1 MHRLLFF
8 FFYLFLLQ
16 TITIQAQSNKDSL
29 TVLGDRMLGIYA
41 GDTIKKAFDDFSFA
55 FINEL
60 NKPNSF
66 NNKFENL
73 KVGSFLYPADSSFRI
88 ITWQAQL
95 PDEKCLYNGVYQTKD
110 AVIVFQK
117 RENLISNPN
126 FLKTK
131 LLPSTWY
138 GCIYYNMFAFK
149 RAKKDFYVLFGFQ
162 QVNHVVKRKFMDVL
176 SFENGKPV
184 FGEPVFCSELNKND
198 CKSRLL
204 LEYVSDA
211 RVRLNYDE
219 EYKKIIYDHLIKTAS
234 PTMSDQAVNTPDG
247 SYEAYE
253 LKNGYWKHI
262 DMLWHDVQNEPP
274 SDAPKDKVKRDL
286 FGKEH

>member
-1 MHRLLFF
+1 MHRFF
-8 FFYLFLLQ
+8 FIFISVILFQVYAL
-16 TITIQAQSNKDSL
+16 QAQSNTDSL
-29 TVLGDRMLGIYA
+29 TVLGDRMLGLSG
-41 GDTIKKAFDDFSFA
+41 GDTIKKAFDDFSYA
-55 FINEL
+55 FIQDL

-66 NNKFENL
+66 SNKYENL
-73 KVGSFLYPADSSFRI
+73 KVGSFLYPKDSSFRI

-95 PDEKCLYNGVYQTKD
+95 ADEKCLYNGVFQTKD
-110 AVIVFQK
+110 ALIPFQK
-117 RENLISNPN
+117 RDNVITNPN
-126 FLKTK
+126 FTKTK

-149 RAKKDFYVLFGFQ
+149 RAKKEYYVLFGFQ
-162 QVNHVVKRKFMDVL
+162 QVNHILKRKIMDVL

-184 FGEPVFCSELNKND
+184 FGEPVFCSELNKDD
-198 CKSRLL
+198 CKNRLV
-204 LEYVSDA
+204 LEYVADA
-211 RVRLNYDE
+211 KVRLNYDD

-262 DMLWHDVQNEPP
+262 DMLWHDIQDVAP
-274 SDAPKDKVKRDL
+274 SDAKKDKTKRDL
-286 FGKEH
+286 FGK